1 MQDRPAAPELLD
13 ALAELL
19 FTDVREWV
27 PRDRRFQILV
37 AANLC
42 AVVAR
47 ELRAGEGPSAA
58 DAELFRALL
67 GEDAVDPAPGD
78 AESEAREAAARLAGE
93 IRMGKLDGEI
103 EALAEQ
109 LRAHVRRKL
118 DVARPG
124 YADG

>member
-1 MQDRPAAPELLD
+1 MQDRPTASELLE

-19 FTDVREWV
+19 VTDVREWV

-58 DAELFRALL
+58 DAELFGALL
-67 GEDAVDPAPGD
+67 GESAT
-78 AESEAREAAARLAGE
+78 AESAGDPDAQAREAAARLARELRAGN
-93 IRMGKLDGEI
+93 LDREI
-103 EALAEQ
+103 EGVAAQ
-109 LRAHVRRKL
+109 LGDHVRRKL

-124 YADG
+124 YADA